1 MSSED
6 SEPIPTSPSLEP
18 AEETLS
24 SDSTS
29 EDSDEDDDSDDSK
42 SQGDQPM
49 EEDEAFVNQVD
60 ITSTVQRKA
69 IDLIF
74 VFQSLLNCS
83 TFFFE
88 FLFSSY
94 CTKFV
99 NGRRSL

>member
-18 AEETLS
+18 AEEPLS

-83 TFFFE
+83 TIFFWV
-88 FLFSSY
+88 
-94 CTKFV
+94 FV
-99 NGRRSL
+99 FFILH